1 MGDRVLFWRDRWCG
15 EVTLEEMFPLI
26 FRIAIDPEA
35 MMASYGFGQGQVIV
49 WSIQLW
55 REVQDWEMG

>member
-26 FRIAIDPEA
+26 FRIAIDPEV

-49 WSIQLW
+49 WNIQLR